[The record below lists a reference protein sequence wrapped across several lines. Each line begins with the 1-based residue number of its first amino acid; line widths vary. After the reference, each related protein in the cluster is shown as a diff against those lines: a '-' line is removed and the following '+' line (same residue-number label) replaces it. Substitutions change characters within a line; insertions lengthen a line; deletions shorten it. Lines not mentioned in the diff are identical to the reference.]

1 MRPGFRRTTIQDFRK
16 NGGALRT
23 YRLVYDD
30 DRHGAAK
37 WIEFEARDAGGAL
50 SIAKGEARGRWAQ
63 LFEGGRYLCRL
74 ENADPDGANIWL
86 VVSPAWSE
94 NQPSAA
100 APRGVS
106 MPMP

>member
-1 MRPGFRRTTIQDFRK
+1 MRS
-16 NGGALRT
+16 
-23 YRLVYDD
+23 YRLVYED

-63 LFEGGRYLCRL
+63 LFENGRYLCRL

-86 VVSPAWSE
+86 VARSAVPEEWPAIAT
-94 NQPSAA
+94 AA
-100 APRGVS
+100 AASPS
-106 MPMP
+106 LIP